1 MLVTDKYLHVPLFIV
16 VTAGTYQIVGTH
28 YASSVIV
35 DKAVNA
41 NTLAYHLIGLLGI
54 IKIN

>member
-1 MLVTDKYLHVPLFIV
+1 VLVTDKYLHVPLFIV